1 MNLNDIMTALD
12 ALSDDELHQ
21 VQAHIQKRRMS
32 ESNNH
37 DLSAYEGLS
46 NNHDLSAYEGLSNNQ
61 LWEVV
66 NTPFDVILDRRLRAL
81 TEQRQMGHLNDAEQQ
96 EVLNLLEALDKFI
109 LKRSLAMAAL
119 QKRGVDV
126 MSDLSGR

>member
-1 MNLNDIMTALD
+1 MNLNDIMDALD
-12 ALSDDELHQ
+12 TLSDDELNL
-21 VQAHIQKRRMS
+21 VQKHIQQRRME
-32 ESNNH
+32 ESNNR
-37 DLSAYEGLS
+37 DLSAYE
-46 NNHDLSAYEGLSNNQ
+46 ALSNNQ

-66 NTPFDVILDRRLRAL
+66 NTPFDVVLDRRLRAL
-81 TEQRQMGHLNDAEQQ
+81 TEQRQMGHLSDVEQQ

-109 LKRSLAMAAL
+109 LKRSLAMSAL

>member
-1 MNLNDIMTALD
+1 MTLNDIMKALD
-12 ALSDDELHQ
+12 TLSDDELNQ
-21 VQAHIQKRRMS
+21 IQSHIQQKRMS
-32 ESNNH
+32 DSKK
-37 DLSAYEGLS
+37 
-46 NNHDLSAYEGLSNNQ
+46 HDLSAYEGLSNNQ

-81 TEQRQMGHLNDAEQQ
+81 TEQRQMGHLSEAEQQ

-109 LKRSLAMAAL
+109 LKRSLAMATL

-126 MSDLSGR
+126 MGDLSGR

>member
-1 MNLNDIMTALD
+1 MNLNDIMNALD
-12 ALSDDELHQ
+12 TLSDDELNQ
-21 VQAHIQKRRMS
+21 VQKYIQQRRMA
-32 ESNNH
+32 ESNNR
-37 DLSAYEGLS
+37 DLSAYE
-46 NNHDLSAYEGLSNNQ
+46 ALSNNQ

-66 NTPFDVILDRRLRAL
+66 NTPFDVVLDRRLRAL
-81 TEQRQMGHLNDAEQQ
+81 TEQRQMGHLSDVEQQ

-109 LKRSLAMAAL
+109 LKRSLAMSAL